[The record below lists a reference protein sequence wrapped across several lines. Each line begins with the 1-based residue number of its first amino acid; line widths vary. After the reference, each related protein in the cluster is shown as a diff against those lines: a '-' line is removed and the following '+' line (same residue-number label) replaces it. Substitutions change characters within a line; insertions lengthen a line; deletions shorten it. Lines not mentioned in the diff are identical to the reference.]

1 MIGITPSKASKRL
14 IKYFKNKEWKIIYW
28 ISKKDKI
35 KRNNKASM
43 LDAIMYFNK
52 RKIKVNR

>member
-1 MIGITPSKASKRL
+1 M
-14 IKYFKNKEWKIIYW
+14 KNYLFNFQ
-28 ISKKDKI
+28 KDKI